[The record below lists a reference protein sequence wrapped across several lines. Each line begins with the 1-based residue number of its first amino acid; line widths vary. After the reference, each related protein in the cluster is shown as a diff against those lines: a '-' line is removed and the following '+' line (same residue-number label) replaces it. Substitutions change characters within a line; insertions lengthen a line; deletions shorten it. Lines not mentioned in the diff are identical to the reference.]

1 MSEEETPTPRW
12 SVVNDLYDILD
23 EGINKLYKD
32 ENITYAEIEF
42 ALIMMKEKLLQQK
55 IQLMHAY
62 IESESSE
69 SSKETS
75 KDNTEAKPEPENL
88 YK

>member
-12 SVVNDLYDILD
+12 SVVNDLYDVLD

-32 ENITYAEIEF
+32 SNITYAEIEF
-42 ALIMMKEKLLQQK
+42 GIIMMQEKLLQQK
-55 IQLMHAY
+55 ITLMHAY
-62 IESESSE
+62 LHSENE
-69 SSKETS
+69 ETKNSKE
-75 KDNTEAKPEPENL
+75 DNVEPKPEPKDL

>member
-12 SVVNDLYDILD
+12 SVVNDLYDVLD

-32 ENITYAEIEF
+32 SNITYAEIEF
-42 ALIMMKEKLLQQK
+42 AIIMMQEKLLQQK
-55 IQLMHAY
+55 ITLMHAY
-62 IESESSE
+62 LHSENE
-69 SSKETS
+69 ETKISKE
-75 KDNTEAKPEPENL
+75 DNVEPKPEPKDL

>member
-32 ENITYAEIEF
+32 ESITYAEIEF
-42 ALIMMKEKLLQQK
+42 ALIMMQEKLLQQK

-62 IESESSE
+62 LHSETE
-69 SSKETS
+69 ET
-75 KDNTEAKPEPENL
+75 KDNKEDSVEPKPEPKDL

>member
-12 SVVNDLYDILD
+12 SVVNDLYDVLD

-42 ALIMMKEKLLQQK
+42 AIIMMQEKLLQQK
-55 IQLMHAY
+55 ITLMHAY
-62 IESESSE
+62 LHSENE
-69 SSKETS
+69 ETKNSKE
-75 KDNTEAKPEPENL
+75 DNVEPKPEPKDL

>member
-12 SVVNDLYDILD
+12 SVVNDLYDVLD

-32 ENITYAEIEF
+32 SNITYAEIEF
-42 ALIMMKEKLLQQK
+42 AIIMMQEKLLQQK
-55 IQLMHAY
+55 ITLMHAY
-62 IESESSE
+62 LHSENE
-69 SSKETS
+69 ETKNSKE
-75 KDNTEAKPEPENL
+75 DNVEPKPEPKDL

>member
-12 SVVNDLYDILD
+12 SVVNDLYDVLD

-32 ENITYAEIEF
+32 SNITYAEIEF
-42 ALIMMKEKLLQQK
+42 AIIMMQEKLLQQK
-55 IQLMHAY
+55 ITLMHAY
-62 IESESSE
+62 LHSENE
-69 SSKETS
+69 ETKNSKE
-75 KDNTEAKPEPENL
+75 DNVEPKPEPKDI

>member
-12 SVVNDLYDILD
+12 SVVNDLYDVLD

-32 ENITYAEIEF
+32 SNITYAEIEF
-42 ALIMMKEKLLQQK
+42 AIIMMQEKLLQQK
-55 IQLMHAY
+55 IKLMHAY
-62 IESESSE
+62 LHSENE
-69 SSKETS
+69 ETKNSKE
-75 KDNTEAKPEPENL
+75 DNVEPKPEPKDL

>member
-12 SVVNDLYDILD
+12 SVVNDLYDVLD

-32 ENITYAEIEF
+32 SNITYAEIEF
-42 ALIMMKEKLLQQK
+42 AIIMMQEKLLQQK

-62 IESESSE
+62 LHSENE
-69 SSKETS
+69 ETKNSKE
-75 KDNTEAKPEPENL
+75 DNVEPKPEPKDL